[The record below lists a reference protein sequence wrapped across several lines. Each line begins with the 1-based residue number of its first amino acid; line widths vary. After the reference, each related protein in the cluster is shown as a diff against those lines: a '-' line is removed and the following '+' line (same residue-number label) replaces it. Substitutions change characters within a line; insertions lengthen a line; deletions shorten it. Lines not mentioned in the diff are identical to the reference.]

1 MQGAYTACEALV
13 RAGDRDRFLASLFA
27 PAAHRPA
34 ILALYAFNLEIARTP
49 EVIRQ
54 PLAGEIRLQWW
65 RDLLGAQSDG
75 EPQGH
80 PVASALTTA
89 VTNYGLDRQRLLALI
104 EARRFDLYNE
114 PMGTLSDFEDYA
126 DAAAGGLLSLCA
138 QVLDNGRE
146 PEIGELSH
154 QAGIAQAM
162 AGLLAAFPIHA
173 RRGQLYIPLD
183 ILRQHG
189 ADREGVGGKEASVA
203 LRSALTQLRI
213 IARQHLQRA
222 RELSKSVPAHLMP
235 AYLPVALTG
244 PTLARMERRDYD
256 PFVPVDIPAW
266 RRQWL
271 IWRAA
276 RRSDR
281 IFFN

>member
-1 MQGAYTACEALV
+1 MQDAYTACQALV

-27 PAAHRPA
+27 PAEHRPA

-49 EVIRQ
+49 EVVRQ

-65 RDLLGAQSDG
+65 RDLLGARSDG
-75 EPQGH
+75 DPQGH
-80 PVASALTTA
+80 PVASALTA
-89 VTNYGLDRQRLLALI
+89 AITNYGLDRQRLLALI
-104 EARRFDLYNE
+104 DARRFDLYNE
-114 PMGTLSDFEDYA
+114 PMGTLRDFEAYA
-126 DAAAGGLLSLCA
+126 VAGAGGLLSLCA

-189 ADREGVGGKEASVA
+189 ADREGVGRKEARAA
-203 LRSALTQLRI
+203 LRAALTQLRV
-213 IARQHLQRA
+213 IAREHLQQA

-235 AYLPVALTG
+235 AYLPVALAG

-281 IFFN
+281 IFSS